1 MEENNTSKNVKFN
14 NVILQLSQEMHYHVH
29 RSKNPDLYSRGEKNV
44 GYLAVISKES
54 EELASEYA
62 DAIALLSKVDDE
74 IKKLN
79 AEQTLEEEIILLD
92 SENIN
97 NNPKTDEP
105 CN

>member
-1 MEENNTSKNVKFN
+1 MENNTPSTKKFN

-29 RSKNPDLYSRGEKNV
+29 RSKNPDLYSNKEKNV

-62 DAIALLSKVDDE
+62 DAIALLSKVEEE
-74 IKKLN
+74 IQKLN
-79 AEQTLEEEIILLD
+79 AEQTIEEEILLLD
-92 SENIN
+92 SENVN
-97 NNPKTDEP
+97 NNPKNYEP

>member
-1 MEENNTSKNVKFN
+1 
-14 NVILQLSQEMHYHVH
+14 
-29 RSKNPDLYSRGEKNV
+29 LYSRGDNSV
-44 GYLAVISKES
+44 VNLANISKES

-62 DAIALLSKVDDE
+62 DAITLLSKVEEE
-74 IKKLN
+74 IQKLK
-79 AEQTLEEEIILLD
+79 AEQTLEEKIILLD